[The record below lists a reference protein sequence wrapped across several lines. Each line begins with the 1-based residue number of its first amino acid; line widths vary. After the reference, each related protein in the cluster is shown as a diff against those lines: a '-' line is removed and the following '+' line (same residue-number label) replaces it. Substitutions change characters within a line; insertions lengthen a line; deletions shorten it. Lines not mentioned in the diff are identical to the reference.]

1 MSLITSKNQQNELL
15 RKSILNSA
23 WNSYF
28 HSTKLLNSRYLQ
40 LLNNNLLTVD
50 NYIQLINEADCL
62 FKSGFKY
69 KNNNNR
75 PYRVWS
81 HDMKFFKNII
91 RKMDPD
97 KPIDSKIA
105 NKIKNVIFKM
115 TLTAV
120 KHR

>member
-1 MSLITSKNQQNELL
+1 MSLKTSKNQQNEFL

-28 HSTKLLNSRYLQ
+28 NSTKLLNSRYLQ
-40 LLNNNLLTVD
+40 LLNNNSLTVD
-50 NYIQLINEADCL
+50 NYIQLINDADRL

-75 PYRVWS
+75 PYRVWL

-91 RKMDPD
+91 RKMDRD

-105 NKIKNVIFKM
+105 IKIKNVIFKM
-115 TLTAV
+115 TLTAL